1 MRKGLIFL
9 IFFAMSIF
17 AEGQNIA
24 SNPFVKELMPSI
36 KRKKSITV
44 YKIKTDKN
52 CAHPQTLTLRQ
63 ASKILHS
70 IKVKTMFPVL
80 IFNAEEVRR
89 VVRDFV
95 KNMATAG
102 KHEMVVIE
110 KKQVFFDAK
119 TNKKMLERVDKLFF
133 WFKDKDDLV
142 VSYYAK
148 GYDMARTLKEG
159 FHVKYFRD
167 EKGKVHKST
176 VIIKRDVWEKYLNRP
191 VFEKDYEMI
200 WQNLNKNP
208 EVEKPGNAKTKKESI
223 NKPEQN
229 GNKIS
234 VEEMEKRLQ
243 KLKEMRDKKLISEE
257 EYKRMKEKVL
267 KEAGF

>member
-1 MRKGLIFL
+1 M
-9 IFFAMSIF
+9 IF
-17 AEGQNIA
+17 AVCLLTRGQNIA
-24 SNPFVKELMPSI
+24 NNPFVKELMPNI

-44 YKIKTDKN
+44 YKIKTEKN
-52 CAHPQTLTLRQ
+52 CAHPQTLTLKQ
-63 ASKILHS
+63 ANKILHS

-80 IFNAEEVRR
+80 IFNAEEVRK

-119 TNKKMLERVDKLFF
+119 TKKKMFERVDKLFF
-133 WFKDKDDLV
+133 WFKDKDSLV

-148 GYDMARTLKEG
+148 GYDVARTLKEG
-159 FHVKYFRD
+159 FHVKYLRD
-167 EKGKVHKST
+167 EKGKVHRST
-176 VIIKRDVWEKYLNRP
+176 VIIQRDVWEKYLNRP
-191 VFEKDYEMI
+191 VFEKDYETI
-200 WQNLNKNP
+200 WQNINKNSNIKKTDSTKARKSSSNEP
-208 EVEKPGNAKTKKESI
+208 EAEK
-223 NKPEQN
+223 
-229 GNKIS
+229 NKIS
-234 VEEMEKRLQ
+234 VEEMEKKLQ
-243 KLKEMRDKKLISEE
+243 QLKEMRDKQLISEE